1 MHYNTIYCQIYFGI
15 YWISHSGW
23 NIMLTA
29 GEKYVVNN
37 AICVYHAAGF
47 LEKKKKK
54 VCKIRR
60 MQSSC
65 YTGDTFRPIW
75 LLLAFQEL
83 FVSLK
88 AN

>member
-29 GEKYVVNN
+29 GEKYAVNN

-54 VCKIRR
+54 CVKQGVCNHPATLGIHL
-60 MQSSC
+60 
-65 YTGDTFRPIW
+65 G
-75 LLLAFQEL
+75 L
-83 FVSLK
+83 FGYFWHFKNYLSH
-88 AN
+88 

>member
-1 MHYNTIYCQIYFGI
+1 MKIILSFVDICGFVENMHMHYNTIYCQIYFGI

-54 VCKIRR
+54 CVK
-60 MQSSC
+60 
-65 YTGDTFRPIW
+65 
-75 LLLAFQEL
+75 
-83 FVSLK
+83 
-88 AN
+88 